1 MWVIVHTYV
10 GLAIASLVHRPFWQ
24 VALLVIASHVLLDLV
39 PHWDYTLTAHA
50 LTWGWLDFLGAL
62 LTLIV
67 LLLAG
72 YPWAVVLM
80 GPISG
85 APDFDVLFFVL
96 GKERGRKWFP
106 SHWDAFPHG
115 RCGEAAGVTLQV
127 AIMAGSLAI
136 VVLAHSR

>member
-10 GLAIASLVHRPFWQ
+10 GLAIATLVHRPFWQ

-50 LTWGWLDFLGAL
+50 LRWGWLDFLGAL
-62 LTLIV
+62 ATLLV
-67 LLLAG
+67 LLAAG

-85 APDFDVLFFVL
+85 APDFDVLFYVVNH
-96 GKERGRKWFP
+96 GRGRKWFP

-115 RCGEAAGVTLQV
+115 RCGKTPGIVLQV
-127 AIMAGSLAI
+127 AIMAVSLAI
-136 VVLAHSR
+136 VIAAGP

>member
-1 MWVIVHTYV
+1 M
-10 GLAIASLVHRPFWQ
+10 
-24 VALLVIASHVLLDLV
+24 
-39 PHWDYTLTAHA
+39 
-50 LTWGWLDFLGAL
+50 
-62 LTLIV
+62 

-115 RCGEAAGVTLQV
+115 HCGKAAGMTLQL
-127 AIMAGSLAI
+127 AIMAVSLAI
-136 VVLAHSR
+136 VLLARD